1 MVAAACPA
9 RGPSTRG
16 AERFTAA
23 LLTMQDGAAAVD
35 LLAIPLPGNVFRR
48 GIVAVYPNAYRFHEL
63 DWLDS
68 PTPRQTVAPVTPCRP
83 READR
88 RAALPPP
95 RGA

>member
-1 MVAAACPA
+1 MVAAACAA

-35 LLAIPLPGNVFRR
+35 LLAIPVPGNVFRR

-68 PTPRQTVAPVTPCRP
+68 PPPRQRSP
-83 READR
+83 R
-88 RAALPPP
+88 
-95 RGA
+95 